1 MDIKKLLQPNKFLI
15 KYVNTPILIFQGE
28 HWNEKNTSILPA
40 EYSVAAQNNQQSCR
54 HRLQQVPLCA
64 QHNESPL
71 DAEQWT
77 LI

>member
-40 EYSVAAQNNQQSCR
+40 EYSVAAQNNQ
-54 HRLQQVPLCA
+54 
-64 QHNESPL
+64 
-71 DAEQWT
+71 
-77 LI
+77 